1 MSLEEVKNKLIEF
14 YSAIKIRKT
23 SDINSA
29 TPDIMLK
36 EKKNL
41 EKLSLEEIL
50 NYITSTI
57 DILIELKAIEKY
69 EEKIENDE
77 KNKLYKNNTNNSKE
91 DENGLILYEG
101 MLIKAER
108 DIRNHIK
115 IEQEL
120 KLKIEDQEFEIE
132 DLKKLIKENEN
143 NNNILNTVTNRT
155 LNTIDNNMTNNIAII
170 NNIEKSHK
178 KSIKNS
184 IDIKKHSSV
193 ASNSKKKEMLSST
206 AYPMFKSSNDFNI
219 NLINQ
224 LKKENARLRKMLINF
239 ELNKND
245 YFKYQNIQNPRKKV
259 SFGSFNNKLSKANTK
274 NVLKEK
280 SNSKNNKSNL
290 NNKISLKVKC
300 KDYIFTEKNKKDLS
314 NTTEKNNLIR
324 KITPK
329 KININ
334 KLQDKLTPTD
344 NKNNININ
352 NSIKFINNGILI
364 FKKVD
369 DVKKTASKKQININF
384 PNNKNLINTN
394 TLNTNSFI
402 INRNIDNNKNI
413 KKIKLNNEIK
423 TDKLSTFNSL
433 EKDNVSLQNN
443 SNSKLVKILINKKNG
458 LSHRSTSNAISSQR
472 NEKQKSMY
480 HLIKNNFINHKAN
493 NTTFYEHKVFNNY
506 ISIKNNSKK
515 LKNNRNSGNK
525 ETMIFKKMQVPF
537 ANCRKLEIKG
547 VKGRININKMNI
559 NITEG
564 GYIVGNET
572 SNRFSDSLNEQ

>member
-1 MSLEEVKNKLIEF
+1 M
-14 YSAIKIRKT
+14 
-23 SDINSA
+23 
-29 TPDIMLK
+29 
-36 EKKNL
+36 
-41 EKLSLEEIL
+41 
-50 NYITSTI
+50 
-57 DILIELKAIEKY
+57 
-69 EEKIENDE
+69 
-77 KNKLYKNNTNNSKE
+77 
-91 DENGLILYEG
+91 
-101 MLIKAER
+101 
-108 DIRNHIK
+108 
-115 IEQEL
+115 
-120 KLKIEDQEFEIE
+120 
-132 DLKKLIKENEN
+132 
-143 NNNILNTVTNRT
+143 
-155 LNTIDNNMTNNIAII
+155 
-170 NNIEKSHK
+170 
-178 KSIKNS
+178 
-184 IDIKKHSSV
+184 
-193 ASNSKKKEMLSST
+193 
-206 AYPMFKSSNDFNI
+206 
-219 NLINQ
+219 
-224 LKKENARLRKMLINF
+224 
-239 ELNKND
+239 
-245 YFKYQNIQNPRKKV
+245 

-472 NEKQKSMY
+472 NEKEKKKIIPKSGP
-480 HLIKNNFINHKAN
+480 
-493 NTTFYEHKVFNNY
+493 
-506 ISIKNNSKK
+506 K
-515 LKNNRNSGNK
+515 L
-525 ETMIFKKMQVPF
+525 
-537 ANCRKLEIKG
+537 
-547 VKGRININKMNI
+547 
-559 NITEG
+559 
-564 GYIVGNET
+564 
-572 SNRFSDSLNEQ
+572 